1 MQQVKW
7 TERKFF
13 FGYDSSYTP
22 VLLER
27 LASTPLRLKELL
39 DSCSEDFGTTRLD
52 GTKWTIKE
60 HAGHLSDLE
69 ALHIGRLEDY
79 RDGKST
85 LRPADMSNSE
95 TDRANHNALLLS
107 ELSTHFSEKRNQ
119 LLKQL
124 RATEQQY
131 FDTKAYH
138 ARLQQNVT
146 LADMLYFAAEHDCHH
161 LATISAIIKGEML
174 LKVSP

>member
-13 FGYDSSYTP
+13 FGYDNSYTP

-39 DSCSEDFGTTRLD
+39 DTCSEDFATTRLD

-69 ALHIGRLEDY
+69 ALHIGRLKDY
-79 RDGKST
+79 LDGKTT

-95 TDRANHNALLLS
+95 TDSANHNVESLS
-107 ELSTHFSEKRNQ
+107 ELSTRFAEKRNDYLEQ
-119 LLKQL
+119 LM
-124 RATEQQY
+124 ATEQQY

-161 LATISAIIKGEML
+161 LATISAIIEGDRL